1 MNDLH
6 VIFGTGPLGKWTA
19 RELTDMG
26 HRVRLVNRSG
36 KADDL
41 PSSTEVIKAD
51 AYDLEA
57 TVSVTRGAV
66 SVYQCAQPAYH
77 QWAGNFLRLQAS
89 ILEAAAR
96 NGAKLVLA
104 ENLYLYGDP
113 NGSALTEQTSMN
125 PNTRKGK
132 IRLEMTRAAFDAH
145 QRGLVRVTAA
155 RGSDFFGPDDPIY
168 ADLIFKPALSGKTV
182 NLVGSLNQ
190 PHTFTYAPDFGRAL
204 AILGTRD
211 EADGKAWHV
220 PSDAPVTQGELIRML
235 EAELGRPV
243 KAMAGG
249 QLILSVMGLFNPNVR
264 EIVEMLYEFTQPFV
278 MDSSA
283 FQKTFDA
290 QPTPIREA
298 VQNTLEWN
306 RTHLVLNAPR
316 PAHA

>member
-1 MNDLH
+1 MSDLH

-19 RELTDMG
+19 RELTGMG

-36 KADDL
+36 QATDL
-41 PSSTEVIKAD
+41 PAGAEVIKAD
-51 AYDLEA
+51 AYDLETA
-57 TVSVTRGAV
+57 VSITRGAT

-77 QWAGNFLRLQAS
+77 QWAGNFPRLQAS
-89 ILEAAAR
+89 ILEATAQ

-113 NGSALTEQTSMN
+113 NGKALTEQTPMN
-125 PNTRKGK
+125 PHTRKGQV
-132 IRLEMTRAAFDAH
+132 RLEMTQAAFEAH
-145 QRGLVRVTAA
+145 RAGRLRVTAA
-155 RGSDFFGPDDPIY
+155 RGSNFFGPDDPIY
-168 ADLIFKPALSGKTV
+168 ADLIFKPAMEGKTV

-211 EADGKAWHV
+211 EADGRAWHV
-220 PSDAPVTQGELIRML
+220 PSNAPVTQRELIKL
-235 EAELGRPV
+235 IQAELGKPV

-249 QLILSVMGLFNPNVR
+249 KLILSVMGLFNPNVR
-264 EIVEMLYEFTQPFV
+264 EIVEMLYEFTKPFV

-283 FQKTFDA
+283 FQKTFGV

-298 VQNTLEWN
+298 VRNTLEWN
-306 RTHLVLNAPR
+306 RTHVALSTPK

>member
-1 MNDLH
+1 MSDLH

-36 KADDL
+36 TATDL
-41 PSSTEVIKAD
+41 PAGAEVIKAD
-51 AYDLEA
+51 AYDLETA
-57 TVSVTRGAV
+57 VNITKGAV

-77 QWAGNFLRLQAS
+77 QWAGNFPRLQAS

-104 ENLYLYGDP
+104 ENLYVYGDP
-113 NGSALTEQTSMN
+113 NGKALTEQTPMK
-125 PNTRKGK
+125 PNSRKGQV
-132 IRLEMTRAAFDAH
+132 RLEMTQAAFEAH
-145 QRGLVRVTAA
+145 RAGKLRVTAA
-155 RGSDFFGPDDPIY
+155 RGSDFFGPDDPIN

-204 AILGTRD
+204 AILGTRS
-211 EADGKAWHV
+211 EADGRAWHV
-220 PSDAPVTQGELIRML
+220 PSDAPVTQGELIKL
-235 EAELGRPV
+235 IQTELGKPV

-249 QLILSVMGLFNPNVR
+249 KLILSVMGLFNPSVR
-264 EIVEMLYEFTQPFV
+264 EIVEMLYEFTKPFV

-283 FQKTFDA
+283 FQKTFNV
-290 QPTPIREA
+290 QPTSIREA
-298 VQNTLEWN
+298 IQNTLEWN
-306 RTHLVLNAPR
+306 RAHLALSVPR

>member
-1 MNDLH
+1 MSDLH

-19 RELTDMG
+19 RELTGMG
-26 HRVRLVNRSG
+26 HRVKMVNRSG
-36 KADDL
+36 QATDL
-41 PSSTEVIKAD
+41 PAGAEIIQAD

-57 TVSVTRGAV
+57 AVNITKGAT

-77 QWAGNFLRLQAS
+77 QWAGNFPRLQAS
-89 ILEAAAR
+89 ILEATAR

-113 NGSALTEQTSMN
+113 NGSALTEQTPMN
-125 PNTRKGK
+125 PNTRKGQV
-132 IRLEMTRAAFDAH
+132 RLEMTRAAFEAH
-145 QRGLVRVTAA
+145 RAGKLRVTAA

-204 AILGTRD
+204 AILGTRE
-211 EADGKAWHV
+211 EADGRAWHV
-220 PSDAPVTQGELIRML
+220 PSDAPVTQGELIKLL
-235 EAELGRPV
+235 ETALGKPV

-249 QLILSVMGLFNPNVR
+249 KLILSVMGLFNPSVR
-264 EIVEMLYEFTQPFV
+264 EIVEMLYEFTKPFV

-283 FQKTFDA
+283 FQKTWNL
-290 QPTPIREA
+290 QPTPLREA

-306 RTHLVLNAPR
+306 RAHLATHTPK

>member
-1 MNDLH
+1 MSDLH

-19 RELTDMG
+19 RELTGMG

-36 KADDL
+36 QAADL
-41 PSSTEVIKAD
+41 PAGAEVIKAD

-57 TVSVTRGAV
+57 AVNITKGAT

-77 QWAGNFLRLQAS
+77 QWAGNFPRLQAS

-113 NGSALTEQTSMN
+113 NGAPLTEQTPMN
-125 PNTRKGK
+125 PNTRKGQV
-132 IRLEMTRAAFDAH
+132 RLEMTRAAFEAH
-145 QRGLVRVTAA
+145 RAGKLRVTAA
-155 RGSDFFGPDDPIY
+155 RGSNFFGPDDPIN
-168 ADLIFKPALSGKTV
+168 ADLIFKPAIEGKTV
-182 NLVGSLNQ
+182 NMIGSLNQ

-220 PSDAPVTQGELIRML
+220 PSDAPVTQGELIKL
-235 EAELGRPV
+235 IQAELGKPV

-249 QLILSVMGLFNPNVR
+249 KLILGVMGLFNPNVR
-264 EIVEMLYEFTQPFV
+264 EIIEMLYEFTQPFV

-283 FQKTFDA
+283 VQKTFNLP
-290 QPTPIREA
+290 PTPIREA
-298 VQNTLEWN
+298 VQRTLEWN
-306 RTHLVLNAPR
+306 RTHVASSAPK